1 MYSSLDASAL
11 RRPSVSACAPIAPA
25 HADTS
30 RSTLLKT
37 NLAGSRATGLMHAR
51 PKWTM
56 ASAAWCA
63 AATSST
69 QHDPKV
75 VSART
80 NTRVGTASPLVVA
93 ASGATH
99 RRSSAAARL
108 TASWRRSSG
117 I

>member
-1 MYSSLDASAL
+1 M
-11 RRPSVSACAPIAPA
+11 
-25 HADTS
+25 
-30 RSTLLKT
+30 KT

-69 QHDPKV
+69 QHEPKV

-80 NTRVGTASPLVVA
+80 NTRVGGTASPPLAVA
-93 ASGATH
+93 ASPDATH
-99 RRSSAAARL
+99 RRSSAAARF
-108 TASWRRSSG
+108 TASCRRSSG
-117 I
+117 ICSATRRNPPARIHAAVADRS